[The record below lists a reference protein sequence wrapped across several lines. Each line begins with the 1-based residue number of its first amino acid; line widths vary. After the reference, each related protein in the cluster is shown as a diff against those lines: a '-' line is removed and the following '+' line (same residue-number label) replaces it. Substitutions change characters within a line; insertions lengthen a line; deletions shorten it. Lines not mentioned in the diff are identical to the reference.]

1 MQKIMK
7 AIRLLLLVLAG
18 VGILIVSVNNYS
30 YIFSRTVKGEVM
42 EIDKAGP
49 GAAVISGPLSAA
61 QMFSMAVAVRQADG
75 EIVTASS
82 EDRQWA
88 VVHKG
93 ICVEAVFYPYPPWI
107 LGKGGTYFNARLV
120 RMMEC
125 GGAAASAAGIAP
137 SAGQPMLLPPSSPSL
152 SSESAPT
159 STPALAPVPASGQA
173 SGPASGPE

>member
-1 MQKIMK
+1 MQKIVK
-7 AIRLLLLVLAG
+7 AIRLLLLTLAG
-18 VGILIVSVNNYS
+18 IGILIVGVNNYS

-49 GAAVISGPLSAA
+49 GTAVISGPLSAA
-61 QMFSMAVAVRQADG
+61 QMFSMAVAIRQADG

-137 SAGQPMLLPPSSPSL
+137 FAS
-152 SSESAPT
+152 SSENAT
-159 STPALAPVPASGQA
+159 ASTPAPAAPMPEMPAGDQ
-173 SGPASGPE
+173 